1 MFDYT
6 LVNELVREVEKSL
19 YETPEFD
26 RNKDILLGVDL
37 GTAYIVLVALD
48 NKKRPIATEMEY
60 ANVVRDGLVVD
71 FIGAANIVRRLK
83 EKLELRLKAEIK
95 YAAIAVPPGTSDR
108 DCDTHRYVVERA
120 GLEVVNILDEP
131 TAANAVLNIKD
142 GVIVDIGGGTTG
154 LSIIKE
160 SRVIYTADEPTGGT
174 HLSLVIAGNY
184 KVDFERAEEI
194 KKNKEM
200 QKEIFPIVMPVI
212 KKIAFIIKKHL
223 LDSGVDVNSVF
234 LVGGTSCL
242 DGIEQ
247 VIEKE
252 LGIPTTKPYNPL
264 FITPLGIA
272 LNCLIEGSEG
282 NGIG

>member
-1 MFDYT
+1 MYDYT
-6 LVNELVREVEKSL
+6 LVNKMVKEVEKSI
-19 YETPEFD
+19 YETIEFD
-26 RNKDILLGVDL
+26 KTNEILLGVDL

-48 NKKRPIATEMEY
+48 KYRRPIATEMEY

-71 FIGAANIVRRLK
+71 FIGATNIVRRLK
-83 EKLELRLKAEIK
+83 RKLEDKLNAELK
-95 YAAIAVPPGTSDR
+95 YAAIAVPPGTSAR

-120 GLEVVNILDEP
+120 GLEVVKVLDEP

-160 SRVIYTADEPTGGT
+160 NKVIYTADEPTGGT

-184 KVDFERAEEI
+184 KIDFESAEEI
-194 KKNKEM
+194 KKDKYK
-200 QKEIFPIVMPVI
+200 QKEIFPIVLPVI
-212 KKIAFIIKKHL
+212 KKIASIIKKHIL
-223 LDSGVDVNSVF
+223 ESKTDVNSIF

-242 DGIEQ
+242 EGIEQ

-252 LGIPTTKPYNPL
+252 TGIQTTKPYNPL

-272 LNCLIEGSEG
+272 LNCLIEGSE
-282 NGIG
+282 